1 MNALQSELL
10 KYKRTFMGKLI
21 VFFPVSFAAYAFIMQ
36 STLMQNPLSQTT
48 SWAWQSL
55 LALIFNWWSF
65 LFLPI
70 GFALFAT
77 LVAFQE
83 KKAGNYRALRTHNVS
98 PMTLWINKVIAMAV
112 YSFISTLVLIV
123 VTIITGLILKA
134 GPVPFWTDYR
144 GKYCMLGCFSC
155 YTSTSAMAS
164 YMERYVPKYGSWSFR
179 YDIWCPCCDKTI
191 LDCSTLELGS

>member
-48 SWAWQSL
+48 SWAWQNL

-83 KKAGNYRALRTHNVS
+83 KKLEIIVLYVHTMCL
-98 PMTLWINKVIAMAV
+98 LWH
-112 YSFISTLVLIV
+112 F
-123 VTIITGLILKA
+123 GLIKL
-134 GPVPFWTDYR
+134 
-144 GKYCMLGCFSC
+144 
-155 YTSTSAMAS
+155 
-164 YMERYVPKYGSWSFR
+164 
-179 YDIWCPCCDKTI
+179 
-191 LDCSTLELGS
+191 